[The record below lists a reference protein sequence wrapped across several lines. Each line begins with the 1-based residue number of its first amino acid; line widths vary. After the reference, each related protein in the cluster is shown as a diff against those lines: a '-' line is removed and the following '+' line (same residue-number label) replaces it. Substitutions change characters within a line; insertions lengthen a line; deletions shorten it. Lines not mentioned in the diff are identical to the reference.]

1 MKFYNFL
8 CKTYFS
14 KYISCLENPPAKKQV
29 HIDVIIEMYEIRIR
43 IVIEESDM
51 FP

>member
-14 KYISCLENPPAKKQV
+14 KYISCLENPPAKKPV
-29 HIDVIIEMYEIRIR
+29 HNDVIIEMYEILIR
-43 IVIEESDM
+43 IVIEKSG
-51 FP
+51 FVP